1 MQKILFQK
9 KISYLFEE
17 FKKAEICDEK
27 GLVELFSENGIYS
40 NTRKKTVIDKWLN
53 GDMKQPPKNIL
64 FSFNQYPIS
73 YEYKLPNGKNA
84 FSKESFLSSSFS
96 FDSFKQEVDEY
107 IAYKNRP
114 ISLLEY
120 NYIYYYYRKK
130 KKIVYAKLE
139 TEEKINQNK
148 YVIKIIPPLSS
159 TGKKIPPYKGI
170 LEINNER
177 YYISVK
183 NDVEILTLYFVLGR
197 GYADNSKVY
206 GIGLGISHKKGLVEA
221 TKELLSKRKLTK
233 EEEDELYLSLNE
245 SEYLIADEIEYTD
258 SIKKEYLKKINTKL
272 NNLTT
277 FISTSKESL
286 TLQNKV
292 NTDPYLN
299 IFFRN
304 LIDTNEISKKI
315 ILEQYFF
322 TVRRRTALKAFLKS
336 ISNIEKNT
344 SKMVYPVFEEDSVLF
359 DKEDEVSVKLLNT
372 ISSLAKNG
380 LDLTI
385 IFVVDEKFTVKPNF
399 QKETKKLID
408 NGVKIKIVF
417 LEDIQKLRLS
427 SHDFLYSKKDEL
439 VAIYTSVR
447 DRIRIYKV
455 TTMRGRIKNLID
467 DFKKI
472 EQKSFLFDDF
482 VEKKK
487 LTHDLVLGQLVGT
500 WNFYFY
506 SSIKK
511 ENRHKIWQNR
521 IEIYGDKRVKY
532 LWNNE
537 LILQG
542 FIDTTFNQE
551 KAIIYLNHLKKGSLS
566 IITFKK
572 NKIYKNIFKVIITD
586 SQAIDDNYDMASLG
600 IFSKTE
606 QNEQLIR
613 DTLGQD
619 INKVMLC
626 EDSSLER
633 GITKIYTESKF

>member
-53 GDMKQPPKNIL
+53 GNMKQPPKNIL

-385 IFVVDEKFTVKPNF
+385 IFVVDEKFTIKPNF

-455 TTMRGRIKNLID
+455 TTMRGRIKYLID

-500 WNFYFY
+500 WNFYSYGSVKNLDNEFKLWHDKVNIFPDTKVTY
-506 SSIKK
+506 TFANQEYFMGYINTEYNKHQAFIYLTSLDSHTLSLISINK
-511 ENRHKIWQNR
+511 EN
-521 IEIYGDKRVKY
+521 
-532 LWNNE
+532 
-537 LILQG
+537 
-542 FIDTTFNQE
+542 
-551 KAIIYLNHLKKGSLS
+551 
-566 IITFKK
+566 
-572 NKIYKNIFKVIITD
+572 IYKNIFKV
-586 SQAIDDNYDMASLG
+586 SMIDKQVGTNYDMATFG
-600 IFSKTE
+600 IFSKIELDKDVIKDLLGNIDDVMLRENMALE
-606 QNEQLIR
+606 QR
-613 DTLGQD
+613 
-619 INKVMLC
+619 INKF
-626 EDSSLER
+626 
-633 GITKIYTESKF
+633 YHQSKF